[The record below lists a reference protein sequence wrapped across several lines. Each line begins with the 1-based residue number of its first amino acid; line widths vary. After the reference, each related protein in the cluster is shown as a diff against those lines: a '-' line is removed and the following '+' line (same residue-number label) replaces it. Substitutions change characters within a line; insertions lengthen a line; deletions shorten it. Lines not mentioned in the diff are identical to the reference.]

1 MVGWLVVDG
10 REEGWLDEWMDEN
23 GLLDGCESSVLGRLV
38 RGEGLAATCTL
49 RQSTHCLHLK
59 FKLYFVYISFYE

>member
-38 RGEGLAATCTL
+38 RGEGLAPTCTL
-49 RQSTHCLHLK
+49 HVRQSTTPSPPQIQALLCLH
-59 FKLYFVYISFYE
+59 